1 MKKKVNSKLPYL
13 KEFMESKQ
21 DKDGEELRLKV
32 KEVIKSAKKEQT

>member
-1 MKKKVNSKLPYL
+1 
-13 KEFMESKQ
+13 MESNQ